1 MEQLICGYHTNLFYG
16 ITNDFRAINT
26 VSAILAVSAACQ
38 NLLQNLNGGNKLIL
52 LASFC
57 CGLWCS
63 CPVGK

>member
-16 ITNDFRAINT
+16 LTNEFMAINT
-26 VSAILAVSAACQ
+26 ISAILAALAACQ
-38 NLLQNLNGGNKLIL
+38 NLLQNLNGGNKFML

-57 CGLWCS
+57 CCPWCN